1 MKKIFFII
9 LVLLSVCCVQAY
21 ADGVD
26 SVLDSEARNSIQKIF
41 DNAEIEFNALD
52 VIDKLNSGDF
62 TVEFDSII
70 KYFKINVTK
79 IFKGDLVFI
88 THIFIL
94 VMLSA
99 LIENMY
105 TTIKSDRTVNLVVT
119 GIVVLSLINLTY
131 DVAEFS
137 IQMIDRL
144 IMFINSLI
152 PTLMTFLATS
162 GKIGT
167 SGVLNPIMIGVSSV
181 ISLIIKSFVIPMSII
196 GLVLKLTGDVTE
208 KKYLVNFGNQLYKL
222 LKWTLGLV
230 FTIYVGIISIV
241 GVAAPKVDEITLKT
255 TKYAVGSFIPYVGGM
270 LADSVDLILAC
281 STVVKN
287 SVGIAGLAGIIS
299 IVAVPCIK
307 IVVKV
312 IIINILSVTVSPV
325 AGKAVVSS
333 INNVSAYLGILL
345 GMLVVVSIM
354 YILSITVII
363 FVGGA

>member
-1 MKKIFFII
+1 M
-9 LVLLSVCCVQAY
+9 
-21 ADGVD
+21 
-26 SVLDSEARNSIQKIF
+26 
-41 DNAEIEFNALD
+41 
-52 VIDKLNSGDF
+52 
-62 TVEFDSII
+62 
-70 KYFKINVTK
+70 
-79 IFKGDLVFI
+79 
-88 THIFIL
+88 
-94 VMLSA
+94 
-99 LIENMY
+99 
-105 TTIKSDRTVNLVVT
+105 
-119 GIVVLSLINLTY
+119 
-131 DVAEFS
+131 
-137 IQMIDRL
+137 RL
-144 IMFINSLI
+144 
-152 PTLMTFLATS
+152 
-162 GKIGT
+162 K
-167 SGVLNPIMIGVSSV
+167 
-181 ISLIIKSFVIPMSII
+181 
-196 GLVLKLTGDVTE
+196 
-208 KKYLVNFGNQLYKL
+208 
-222 LKWTLGLV
+222 
-230 FTIYVGIISIV
+230 
-241 GVAAPKVDEITLKT
+241 ITLKT